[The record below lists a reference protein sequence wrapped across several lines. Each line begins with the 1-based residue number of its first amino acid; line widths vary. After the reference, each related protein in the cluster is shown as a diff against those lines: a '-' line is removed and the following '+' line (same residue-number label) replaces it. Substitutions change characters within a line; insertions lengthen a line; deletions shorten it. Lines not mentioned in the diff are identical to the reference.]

1 MRINNYEVVIVFELD
16 ENIVLTFG
24 PSLKAI
30 KKNLGGELVTINAP
44 EDAPPPLPRIIL
56 KLSDSLLKLG
66 IDRISISINPPSH
79 VKSNIN
85 KSSKFALQRT
95 VSIIKDLLALIPH
108 YKWCGIVTNL
118 EFPSEQNSYN
128 SAIEAVTPVFD
139 KLIKIN
145 RSDKDLAS
153 FQLQYGV
160 KENSHFTNYT
170 ISGYESRNIKLI
182 SKKNKGFVPIQINDH
197 EVTECGI
204 RIIMDI
210 NNKPGGATEDPVKD
224 IENILN
230 KTNKLSETLPEDL
243 NLIGVLI

>member
-16 ENIVLTFG
+16 ETIVLSLG

-79 VKSNIN
+79 VKSSIN

-95 VSIIKDLLALIPH
+95 VSLIKDLLALIPH

-118 EFPSEQNSYN
+118 EFPSEKNYYN
-128 SAIEAVTPVFD
+128 SAIEAITPVFD
-139 KLIKIN
+139 KLIRIN
-145 RSDKDLAS
+145 RSEKDLAS

-160 KENSHFTNYT
+160 IENSHFTNYT

-182 SKKNKGFVPIQINDH
+182 SKKNKGFVPIQISDH

-204 RIIMDI
+204 RIILDI
-210 NNKPGGATEDPVKD
+210 NNKPGGATEDPTKD

-230 KTNKLSETLPEDL
+230 KTDDLSKTLSEDL